1 MWYNVATLD
10 KGVSEMK
17 KITLNNF
24 PNEYLDYMEELLLVM
39 EPSEITS
46 MIKNVKEKRQ
56 QEKEQ
61 NWNSAIS
68 VEDIGLDWETIKK
81 LKKQNINTLYDVMQL
96 DIETIPGLYASEVE
110 RIEWA
115 VLFFDMTA
123 LQKAHKKNP
132 KMSQMDVAKKIVKQ
146 GEDAEKVMRK
156 KYGERYQGK

>member
-1 MWYNVATLD
+1 
-10 KGVSEMK
+10 MK
-17 KITLNNF
+17 KITLNDF

-46 MIKNVKEKRQ
+46 MIKNIKEKREE
-56 QEKEQ
+56 EKSQ
-61 NWNSAIS
+61 NWNAAIK
-68 VEDIGLDWETIKK
+68 VEDIGLDWETIIK

-96 DIETIPGLYASEVE
+96 NIETIPGLYSSEVE
-110 RIEWA
+110 RLEWA

-132 KMSQMDVAKKIVKQ
+132 DMSQMDVAKTIVKQ
-146 GEDAEKVMRK
+146 SEETNKIMRK